1 MMTILMLLLET
12 QNCIL
17 VWVCLVLNCINVN
30 NNNSRNAVILIDVVG
45 VGVVFVVQPET
56 EFLIRVDFT

>member
-12 QNCIL
+12 QTCIL
-17 VWVCLVLNCINVN
+17 VWVCLVLNCINV
-30 NNNSRNAVILIDVVG
+30 NNSRNAVILIDVVG